1 VPYKDRVIG
10 LLMYFQKYKIK
21 IIPKENNMY
30 INDMSIATSLAQIEI
45 ENEYTILIIKILVRL
60 SHDYFIEDN

>member
-1 VPYKDRVIG
+1 
-10 LLMYFQKYKIK
+10 MYFQKYKIK